1 MTGGRIVDEDQATKL
16 LTEAKPLKVSS
27 KIREHIRK
35 EFVESGFIE
44 VYQWRNFVDYLT
56 MLIEREKEL
65 AIQEYLAQ
73 NKDGLKQKVLGLIE
87 ELEETGFHR
96 KDKDERLIS
105 YWFTYNEMFRFKK
118 QIKEI

>member
-73 NKDGLKQKVLGLIE
+73 NKDGLKQKVLELIE
-87 ELEETGFHR
+87 ELEEKGFHR